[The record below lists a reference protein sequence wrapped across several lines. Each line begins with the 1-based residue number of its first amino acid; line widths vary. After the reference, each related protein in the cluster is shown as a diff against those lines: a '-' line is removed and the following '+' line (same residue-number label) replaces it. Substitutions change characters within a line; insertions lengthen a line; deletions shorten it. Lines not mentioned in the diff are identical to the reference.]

1 MSPARVILHL
11 DLDAFFCAV
20 EEIKDPGLRG
30 KAFAVG
36 GSPSGRGVITSCSY
50 PARKMG
56 VRSAMPAAKA
66 LQLCPN
72 LILVSRNH
80 HDYGHYSKLVMD
92 RLRSFTD
99 QIEQISIDEAFL
111 DITGLGASPRQFGLS
126 LQKTIRDEIEL
137 PNSVGIAS
145 NKLVAK
151 IANDVGKLAAGGDD
165 PPNAIT
171 IVPPGEEESFLAP
184 LPVDMLFGVGP
195 KTKERLAVFNI
206 QTIGDLAGY
215 PEIELAHKFGK
226 MGYELSRRAKGIDP
240 RGIITE
246 RGIKS
251 VSNERTFP
259 EDLGR
264 KSELME
270 HIKKLSQQ
278 VSRRLQKGDLRGK
291 TVQIKLRWSDFTTLT
306 RQTTLPQTTNEFGL
320 IFKTAGELLDQV
332 WEEGRTVR
340 LIGVGVHKLD
350 THAHQL
356 GLWDTGVQKDL
367 KLQETLQ
374 ELKGKYGENVIT
386 RGIKSE

>member
-1 MSPARVILHL
+1 M

-36 GSPSGRGVITSCSY
+36 GSPSGRGVVTSCSY

-80 HDYGHYSKLVMD
+80 SDYSHYSRLVMD
-92 RLRSFTD
+92 CLRRFTD

-111 DITGLGASPRQFGLS
+111 DITDLSPSPIDFGKK
-126 LQKTIRDEIEL
+126 LQALILKEIQL
-137 PNSVGIAS
+137 PNSLGIAS

-151 IANDVGKLAAGGDD
+151 IATDVGKMASKGDR

-171 IVPPGEEESFLAP
+171 VVPPGEERDFLAP
-184 LPVDMLFGVGP
+184 LPVRMLPGVGP
-195 KTKERLAVFNI
+195 KTKERLDVFNI
-206 QTIGDLAGY
+206 KTIGDLAAY
-215 PEIELAHKFGK
+215 PEIELANKFGK
-226 MGYELSRRAKGIDP
+226 HGYDLSRRAKGIDQ
-240 RGIITE
+240 RGIVTE
-246 RGIKS
+246 RGVKS
-251 VSNERTFP
+251 VSNELTFP
-259 EDLGR
+259 RDLGR
-264 KSELME
+264 KTELIE
-270 HIKKLSQQ
+270 QINRLSRQ
-278 VSRRLQKGDLRGK
+278 VSKRLQKKNLRGK

-306 RQTTLPQTTNEFGL
+306 RQSTLSQSTNDMTT
-320 IFKTAGELLDQV
+320 ISSTAAMLLDQI
-332 WEEGRTVR
+332 WEEGRKVR
-340 LIGVGVHKLD
+340 LIGVGVHNLD

-356 GLWDTGVQKDL
+356 SLWDADSQKDL

-374 ELKGKYGENVIT
+374 ELQEKYGENVIS
-386 RGIKSE
+386 RGLNI

>member
-1 MSPARVILHL
+1 MSSPRVILHL

-36 GSPSGRGVITSCSY
+36 GSPSGRGVVTSCSY

-66 LQLCPN
+66 LQICPN

-80 HDYGHYSKLVMD
+80 HDYGHYSRLVME

-99 QIEQISIDEAFL
+99 LVEQISIDEAFL
-111 DITGLGASPRQFGLS
+111 DITGMSPSPRELGLT
-126 LQKTIRDEIEL
+126 LQRTILNEIKL

-151 IANDVGKLAAGGDD
+151 IATDVGKMAAGGDG

-171 IVPPGEEESFLAP
+171 IVPTGEEKAFLAP
-184 LPVDMLFGVGP
+184 LPVEMLYGVGP
-195 KTKERLAVFNI
+195 KTKERLAVYNI
-206 QTIGDLAGY
+206 QTIGDLAAF
-215 PEIELAHKFGK
+215 PEIELANKFGK
-226 MGYELSRRAKGIDP
+226 HGYELSCRARGIDQ
-240 RGIITE
+240 REIVTE

-251 VSNERTFP
+251 VSNERTFAK
-259 EDLGR
+259 DLGR
-264 KSELME
+264 KSELLE
-270 HIKKLSQQ
+270 HINKLSRQ
-278 VSRRLQKGDLRGK
+278 VSSRLQKKNLRGK

-306 RQTTLPQTTNEFGL
+306 RQITLPQTINDFET
-320 IFKTAGELLDQV
+320 ISKTAADLLELV
-332 WEEGRTVR
+332 WEEGRRVR
-340 LIGVGVHKLD
+340 LIGIGVHNLD

-367 KLQETLQ
+367 KLQETLRELQ
-374 ELKGKYGENVIT
+374 EKYGDNVIS
-386 RGIKSE
+386 RGINT

>member
-1 MSPARVILHL
+1 MSTTRVILHL

-36 GSPSGRGVITSCSY
+36 GSPSGRGVVTSCSY

-80 HDYGHYSKLVMD
+80 RDYGHYSKLVMD
-92 RLRSFTD
+92 RLRSFTE

-111 DITGLGASPRQFGLS
+111 DITDLGSSPRQFGLS
-126 LQKTIRDEIEL
+126 LQQTILNEIKL

-151 IANDVGKLAAGGDD
+151 IATDVGKMAAGGDN

-171 IVPPGEEESFLAP
+171 IVPPGEEGAFLAP
-184 LPVDMLFGVGP
+184 LPVDMLWGVGP

-206 QTIGDLAGY
+206 LTIGDLADY
-215 PEIELAHKFGK
+215 PEIELANKFGK
-226 MGYELSRRAKGIDP
+226 HGYDLSRRAKGIDQ
-240 RGIITE
+240 RGIVTE

-259 EDLGR
+259 QDLGR
-264 KSELME
+264 KSQIME
-270 HIKKLSQQ
+270 HIKKLSRQ
-278 VSRRLQKGDLRGK
+278 VSNRLHKKNLRGK

-306 RQTTLPQTTNEFGL
+306 RQTTLPQTTNDYEL
-320 IFKTAGELLDQV
+320 IYKTAGKLLDQV
-332 WEEGRTVR
+332 WEDGRRAR
-340 LIGVGVHKLD
+340 LVGVGVHKLD
-350 THAHQL
+350 THAQQL
-356 GLWDTGVQKDL
+356 GLWDKGVQKDL

-374 ELKGKYGENVIT
+374 ELQGKYGENVIS
-386 RGIKSE
+386 RGIKS

>member
-1 MSPARVILHL
+1 MSSSRVILHL

-36 GSPSGRGVITSCSY
+36 GSPTGRGVVTSCSY
-50 PARKMG
+50 PARKKG

-80 HDYGHYSKLVMD
+80 HDYGRYSRLVMD
-92 RLRSFTD
+92 RLRRFTD

-111 DITGLGASPRQFGLS
+111 DITGLGPSPRDVGR
-126 LQKTIRDEIEL
+126 TIQGAILNEIKL
-137 PNSVGIAS
+137 PNSIGIAS

-151 IANDVGKLAAGGDD
+151 IATDVGKIAFTGEG

-171 IVPPGEEESFLAP
+171 VVPPGEERSFLAP
-184 LPVDMLFGVGP
+184 LPVQMLSGVGP
-195 KTKERLAVFNI
+195 KTRERLERFNI
-206 QTIGDLAGY
+206 HTIGDLADY
-215 PEIELAHKFGK
+215 PEFDLATKFGK
-226 MGYELSRRAKGIDP
+226 HGYDLSRRAKGIDQ
-240 RGIITE
+240 RGIVTE
-246 RGIKS
+246 RGVKS

-264 KSELME
+264 KSELRE
-270 HIKKLSQQ
+270 HLNKLSHQ
-278 VSRRLQKGDLRGK
+278 VSHRLQKKNLRGK

-306 RQTTLPQTTNEFGL
+306 RQTTLSQAINDYETIVEAAIN
-320 IFKTAGELLDQV
+320 LLDQV
-332 WEEGRTVR
+332 WEDGRRVR
-340 LIGVGVHKLD
+340 LIGVGVHNLD
-350 THAHQL
+350 THAKQL

-367 KLQETLQ
+367 KLQETMRELQ
-374 ELKGKYGENVIT
+374 DKYGENVISK
-386 RGIKSE
+386 GINT